1 MGVIVLVL
9 TFYFFLDRIGSLHG
23 GRSRLKIL
31 FEGFWRTRH
40 ILVFVDL
47 HTTAKSVTLSHSNK
61 STVGSSHLHPTLG
74 SEIQCSPR
82 TITVRDTVSVACS
95 DIQRHPNRARKFLAL
110 FMYIIGNSA
119 IGQKVLIKIAMH
131 IENSIHVAI

>member
-61 STVGSSHLHPTLG
+61 STVGSSRLHPTLG
-74 SEIQCSPR
+74 
-82 TITVRDTVSVACS
+82 VRNSVFAK
-95 DIQRHPNRARKFLAL
+95 NYYRKG
-110 FMYIIGNSA
+110 YGKRS
-119 IGQKVLIKIAMH
+119 V
-131 IENSIHVAI
+131 